1 MNTLQAIEQI
11 VHGYADHQIN
21 FDNPVRI
28 KITPH
33 QNSFEVWAVNK
44 NDTGLWLMDGNGEW
58 HGPLREGQV
67 NADKVINSLYQRLR
81 ALQLKAA

>member
-1 MNTLQAIEQI
+1 MNILQTIEQI
-11 VHGYADHQIN
+11 VYGYPDHQIN

-44 NDTGLWLMDGNGEW
+44 NDTGLWLMDKDGQW
-58 HGPLREGQV
+58 HGPLQENQV
-67 NADKVINSLYQRLR
+67 NADKVINSLYQRLKALELR
-81 ALQLKAA
+81 AA